1 MRNIRRLILP
11 LLAGAL
17 ILGACS
23 VQNPFATGDRSAAN
37 ATPAP
42 TVVPLPTAVLVS
54 RATVAVDGALAL
66 ALPATQLGFETTGRV
81 IEVNAVPG
89 TKVKKGVV
97 LARLDDIA
105 LQDALAQAR
114 EQLAL
119 VEARQAQAA
128 APASARQ
135 PDVDSARASLN
146 AAYATYSELTKRP
159 TQSGIEQSLRSW
171 NQAKNQLWS
180 AQISRDSACAFSRE
194 AIVCKTNEASVGAAY
209 EAERGAYQRYL
220 DAQRG
225 ATAQELAQAYSSIAS
240 ADARLRQLT
249 EPFTQTVEQ
258 RQLAA
263 TELSQAKAAVAR
275 AERNVTRA
283 TLLSPCN
290 CTVQDVTIAIG
301 SAASSAPA
309 FVLAQTS
316 ALVFRS
322 SNLSERDLAAIRIGA
337 VATLRLK
344 PFDRTF
350 TGRVSA
356 ILPQAT
362 GTQGNAAI
370 FTVVIDVDPP
380 DALLDAELL
389 PGMTGQAEITAR

>member
-1 MRNIRRLILP
+1 V
-11 LLAGAL
+11 A
-17 ILGACS
+17 
-23 VQNPFATGDRSAAN
+23 
-37 ATPAP
+37 
-42 TVVPLPTAVLVS
+42 PLPTAALVS

-66 ALPATQLGFETTGRV
+66 ALPATQLGFETSGRV
-81 IEVNAVPG
+81 IEVNVVPG
-89 TKVKKGVV
+89 ARVKKGAV
-97 LARLDDIA
+97 LARLDDIG
-105 LQDALAQAR
+105 LQDALTQAR

-119 VEARQAQAA
+119 VVARQAQAA
-128 APASARQ
+128 APATARAS
-135 PDVDSARASLN
+135 DVDSARASLN
-146 AAYATYSELTKRP
+146 AAYAAYSELTKRP
-159 TQSGIEQSLRSW
+159 TEGGVEQALRAW

-180 AQISRDSACAFSRE
+180 AQVSRDSACGVSRE
-194 AIVCKTNEASVGAAY
+194 IPVCRTSEASAGSAF
-209 EAERGAYQRYL
+209 EAERAAYQRYV

-225 ATAQELAQAYSSIAS
+225 ASAQELAQAYSSIAS
-240 ADARLRQLT
+240 ADARVKQLT
-249 EPFTQTVEQ
+249 VPISQTVEQ
-258 RQLAA
+258 RQLAE
-263 TELSQAKAAVAR
+263 TELIQAKSTVAR
-275 AERNVTRA
+275 AERNLSKA
-283 TLLSPCN
+283 ILLSPCA
-290 CTVQDVTIAIG
+290 CTVQDVTIATG

-337 VATLRLK
+337 AATLRLK

-356 ILPQAT
+356 ILPQAS

-380 DALLDAELL
+380 DALLDGELL

>member
-1 MRNIRRLILP
+1 MRITSRFITPFLLGP
-11 LLAGAL
+11 LFLA
-17 ILGACS
+17 ACS
-23 VQNPFATGDRSAAN
+23 AQNPFGPAGGGPAGP
-37 ATPAP
+37 TPAP
-42 TVVPLPTAVLVS
+42 TVVPLPTAVLIS

-66 ALPATQLGFETTGRV
+66 ALPATQLGFETSGRV

-89 TKVKKGVV
+89 TKVKKGAI

-105 LQDALAQAR
+105 LGDALVQAR

-128 APASARQ
+128 APAAVRQ

-146 AAYATYSELTKRP
+146 AAYSAYNELTKRP
-159 TQSGIEQSLRSW
+159 TESGIEQALRSW

-180 AQISRDSACAFSRE
+180 AQISRDSACAVSRE
-194 AIVCKTNEASVGAAY
+194 LILCKTNEASVGSAY

-240 ADARLRQLT
+240 ADARLKQLT
-249 EPFTQTVEQ
+249 EPVSQTVEQ

-263 TELSQAKAAVAR
+263 TELSQAKSAVAR
-275 AERNVTRA
+275 AERNLTRA

-290 CTVQDVTIAIG
+290 CTVQDVAIAVG
-301 SAASSAPA
+301 SAASAAPA

-322 SNLSERDLAAIRIGA
+322 SNLSERDLSAIRIGA
-337 VATLRLK
+337 PATLRLK

-356 ILPQAT
+356 ILPQAS

-370 FTVVIDVDPP
+370 FTVVIDVDPA

>member
-1 MRNIRRLILP
+1 MRNIRRLFLP
-11 LLAGAL
+11 LLAGML
-17 ILGACS
+17 VLGACS
-23 VQNPFATGDRSAAN
+23 VQNPFATGDRGAAS

-97 LARLDDIA
+97 LARLDDVA

-114 EQLAL
+114 EQLGL

-128 APASARQ
+128 APATARQ
-135 PDVDSARASLN
+135 PDVDSAKASLN
-146 AAYATYSELTKRP
+146 AAYAAYTDLTKRP
-159 TQSGIEQSLRSW
+159 TQSGIEQALRSW

-180 AQISRDSACAFSRE
+180 AQIARDSACALSRE
-194 AIVCKTNEASVGAAY
+194 AIACKTNEASVGAAF

-240 ADARLRQLT
+240 ADARLKQLT
-249 EPFTQTVEQ
+249 EPVTQTVEQ

-263 TELSQAKAAVAR
+263 TELSQAKSAVAR
-275 AERNVTRA
+275 AERNLSRA
-283 TLLSPCN
+283 ALLSPCD
-290 CTVQDVTIAIG
+290 CTVQDVTIAVG

-322 SNLSERDLAAIRIGA
+322 SNLSERDLAAIRVGA
-337 VATLRLK
+337 AATLRLK

-356 ILPQAT
+356 ILPQAS

-370 FTVVIDVDPP
+370 FTIVIDVDPA

>member
-11 LLAGAL
+11 LLAGTL
-17 ILGACS
+17 ILSACS

-37 ATPAP
+37 PTPAP

-89 TKVKKGVV
+89 TKVKRGAI

-114 EQLAL
+114 EQLGL

-146 AAYATYSELTKRP
+146 AAYATYSELAKRP
-159 TQSGIEQSLRSW
+159 TQSGIEQALRSW

-263 TELSQAKAAVAR
+263 TELSQAKSAVAR

>member
-1 MRNIRRLILP
+1 MRISRQFVLP
-11 LLAGAL
+11 FLAGAL
-17 ILGACS
+17 ALSACS
-23 VQNPFATGDRSAAN
+23 AQNPLAPGGRGAA
-37 ATPAP
+37 APALAP
-42 TVVPLPTAVLVS
+42 TVVPLPTAASVS

-66 ALPATQLGFETTGRV
+66 ALPATQLGFETSGRV
-81 IEVNAVPG
+81 VEVKVVPG
-89 TKVKKGVV
+89 AKVKAGAV
-97 LARLDDIA
+97 LARLDDVA

-114 EQLAL
+114 EQVGL

-128 APASARQ
+128 APAKARQ
-135 PDVDSARASLN
+135 ADIDSAKASLN
-146 AAYATYSELTKRP
+146 AAYATYTELTKRP
-159 TQSGIEQSLRSW
+159 TESGVEQALRSW

-180 AQISRDSACAFSRE
+180 ANISRDAACAFSRE
-194 AIVCKTNEASVGAAY
+194 AIACKTNEASVGSAY

-220 DAQRG
+220 DSQRG
-225 ATAQELAQAYSSIAS
+225 ATAQELSQAYSTVAS
-240 ADARLRQLT
+240 ADARLKTLT
-249 EPFTQTVEQ
+249 EPLSQTVEQ
-258 RQLAA
+258 RRLAEV
-263 TELSQAKAAVAR
+263 ELGQAKTAVTR
-275 AERNVTRA
+275 AERNLARA
-283 TLLSPCN
+283 TLVSPCN

-337 VATLRLK
+337 PATLRLK

-350 TGRVSA
+350 TGKVSA
-356 ILPQAT
+356 ILPQSS

-380 DALLDAELL
+380 DAALDAELL

>member
-1 MRNIRRLILP
+1 MRINRPFVIL

-17 ILGACS
+17 VLGGCS
-23 VQNPFATGDRSAAN
+23 AQNPFAPGGRGLAGP
-37 ATPAP
+37 TPAP
-42 TVVPLPTAVLVS
+42 TVVPLPTAVLIS

-66 ALPATQLGFETTGRV
+66 ALPATQLGFETSGRV

-89 TKVKKGVV
+89 TKVKKGAV

-105 LQDALAQAR
+105 LGDALIQAR

-119 VEARQAQAA
+119 VEARHAQAA
-128 APASARQ
+128 APVAARQ
-135 PDVDSARASLN
+135 ADVDSAKASLN
-146 AAYATYSELTKRP
+146 AAYSSYTELTKRP
-159 TQSGIEQSLRSW
+159 TESGIEQALRSW

-180 AQISRDSACAFSRE
+180 ANISRDAACAFSRE
-194 AIVCKTNEASVGAAY
+194 AIACKTNEASVGAAY

-220 DAQRG
+220 DSQRG
-225 ATAQELAQAYSSIAS
+225 ATAQELAQAYSTIAS
-240 ADARLRQLT
+240 ADARLKQLT
-249 EPFTQTVEQ
+249 EPVSQTLEQ
-258 RQLAA
+258 RQVAA
-263 TELSQAKAAVAR
+263 TELSQAKSAVAR
-275 AERNVTRA
+275 AERNLARA

-301 SAASSAPA
+301 SAAGSAPA

-322 SNLSERDLAAIRIGA
+322 SNLSERDLSAIRIGA
-337 VATLRLK
+337 AATLRLK

-356 ILPQAT
+356 ILPQSS

-370 FTVVIDVDPP
+370 FTVVIDVGAP
-380 DALLDAELL
+380 DAQLDAELL